1 MSETAIAAVVLSGAL
16 VILLA
21 SGVWV
26 ALALLCVGILGAAF
40 FSPAPVGPLLSS
52 SVWEVSWNWAL
63 TALPLFLWMGEI
75 LFRSRLS
82 EDLFGGLAPWLRWLP
97 GRLLHVNVLGCGL
110 MAAVSGSSPVTCAT
124 VGRMSVPELKKLGY
138 DERMSIGTL
147 AGSATLGILIPPSIQ
162 LIVYGIVAEVSVARL
177 FIAGILPGLLL
188 VGLFMAYVAVW
199 GSLNRDKA
207 PPLEAP
213 LSLVEK
219 LRYSRRLIPVVL
231 LIAAVLGSI
240 YGGIATPTEAAV
252 SGVIGA
258 LAISAA
264 TGSLTRTVL
273 RDSLLGATR
282 TTCMITFI
290 VVSAQ
295 FLSMSLGFTGIPTEL
310 AAWVQSLGL
319 TSYELLAVLTV
330 FFIALGCLLDGVSM
344 LVLTAA
350 IVLPML
356 KTVGIDL
363 LWFGIY
369 FTIVVEIAMITPPI
383 GLNLFVLQGITQRD
397 IWLISKAAA
406 PMFAL
411 MIVGLV
417 LITVFSEIVLFLPQ
431 LMYAR

>member
-1 MSETAIAAVVLSGAL
+1 MIA
-16 VILLA
+16 
-21 SGVWV
+21 
-26 ALALLCVGILGAAF
+26 
-40 FSPAPVGPLLSS
+40 
-52 SVWEVSWNWAL
+52 
-63 TALPLFLWMGEI
+63 
-75 LFRSRLS
+75 
-82 EDLFGGLAPWLRWLP
+82 
-97 GRLLHVNVLGCGL
+97 
-110 MAAVSGSSPVTCAT
+110 
-124 VGRMSVPELKKLGY
+124 
-138 DERMSIGTL
+138 
-147 AGSATLGILIPPSIQ
+147 
-162 LIVYGIVAEVSVARL
+162 
-177 FIAGILPGLLL
+177 
-188 VGLFMAYVAVW
+188 
-199 GSLNRDKA
+199 
-207 PPLEAP
+207 
-213 LSLVEK
+213 
-219 LRYSRRLIPVVL
+219 
-231 LIAAVLGSI
+231 
-240 YGGIATPTEAAV
+240 
-252 SGVIGA
+252 
-258 LAISAA
+258 
-264 TGSLTRTVL
+264 
-273 RDSLLGATR
+273 
-282 TTCMITFI
+282 FI

-330 FFIALGCLLDGVSM
+330 FFIVLGCLLDGVSM